1 VETEVPTRGERR
13 EPPVA
18 PVGDHIPDERQLVEV
33 LGEELAAHLHVVRLG
48 RIDADRERLSAGAC
62 PARGMSARGD

>member
-1 VETEVPTRGERR
+1 VETEVPARGERR

-48 RIDADRERLSAGAC
+48 QIDADRER
-62 PARGMSARGD
+62 